1 MNCILSFFNAQPESG
16 KQKPVEPSA
25 SQHGTSSAPGG
36 KSSRVFS
43 SYEEAIEHLK
53 LVIENAKAMGNRAEE
68 GRAHGDLGTVFRRIG
83 DKRAAI
89 YHYELYLNISQEV
102 GDRDGEARAYSNL
115 GNVYQSCGDYNTA
128 ITYHMLDLNIAK
140 EAGDRAGEGGANGNI
155 GNAYFGLGN
164 FRKAVDYYEERLKIA
179 KEVGD
184 RTGEGRAY
192 GNLGNAYRNLS
203 RFKEAIDCQ
212 KSHLEIAKEMGDKA
226 AIGGSYCNIGNAYYS
241 LGDFK
246 NATHYIEQYLEI
258 AEELGDR
265 AGQGRAYGNLGNI
278 FSSQGDFHKA
288 AQYHEKRLKIAKE
301 MGDRAGEGR
310 AYCNLGNAYYKL
322 SYLKKAVEYH
332 ELDLKIAIDLGDQA
346 AQGCAY
352 GNLGNDYY
360 SLGDFKKAMD
370 YSERFLE
377 ISEKVGDRAG
387 EGRAY
392 GCLGNACYSL
402 GDYPKAIACH
412 KLHIEIAK
420 EVGDKVGEGL
430 AYASI
435 GSAYSRINDFKA
447 AIDNF
452 EHHLKI
458 AKETENKLGEGG
470 AYGNL
475 GNAYHEL
482 GDYVKATDYQD
493 HFLRIAKDLGDKDGE
508 GRAYYGL
515 GRSFESLNDLQ
526 DAAECYQS
534 SIKAYNDV
542 RARLQSKDEW
552 KINLRDAYQA
562 VYTAL
567 WKVLLKQGLVIEALV
582 AAEQGRAQVLQ
593 DLLELKYGC
602 QLGPSK
608 SCDQQ
613 ETLSNMLCTISST
626 IVFLAVVE
634 NTIFFWVCGKG
645 QDVQFR
651 KSEILDPTLLGD
663 VADPCQKLIQNAYKE
678 IGALLRGVKC
688 EDRSLDKLRDQK
700 LEIEDFV
707 LTGNEAL
714 QFGNNSLQKLY
725 NVVIGPI
732 ADLIQGDE
740 LIIVPDGPL
749 CLAPFAAFLDPE
761 SKNLYESFRLR
772 VTPSLTSL
780 KMIIDC
786 QTGYHED
793 RGSLLVGDPYVQEV
807 VDKNGKIVFEKLP
820 HAREEVEMI
829 GRILKTAPLTGKE
842 ATKEEV
848 RRRLGSVA
856 LVHIAAHGSV
866 ETGEIALAPNRT
878 RKSQRP
884 KMEDFLLTIT
894 DVLNVRL
901 RAKLVVLSCCHSGRG
916 KIKAEGVVG
925 IARAFL
931 GAGARSVLVSL
942 WAIDDEATMEFMKNF
957 YQALVSGR
965 HASDSLNQ
973 AIKCMRESD
982 KFNHEKYWA
991 PFVLI
996 GDDITLEHDH
1006 NE

>member
-1 MNCILSFFNAQPESG
+1 
-16 KQKPVEPSA
+16 
-25 SQHGTSSAPGG
+25 
-36 KSSRVFS
+36 
-43 SYEEAIEHLK
+43 
-53 LVIENAKAMGNRAEE
+53 MGNRAEE
-68 GRAHGDLGTVFRRIG
+68 GRAHGDLGTVYRRIG
-83 DKRAAI
+83 DKQTAI

-102 GDRDGEARAYSNL
+102 GDRDGEARTYSNL
-115 GNVYQSCGDYNTA
+115 GNVYHSCGDYNTA
-128 ITYHMLDLNIAK
+128 ITYHKLDLNIAK
-140 EAGDRAGEGGANGNI
+140 EVGDRAGEGGAYGNL
-155 GNAYFGLGN
+155 GNAYFSLGN
-164 FRKAVDYYEERLKIA
+164 FHKAVDYYEERLQIA
-179 KEVGD
+179 KEVED
-184 RTGEGRAY
+184 RAGEGRAY

-203 RFKEAIDCQ
+203 RFREAINYHEC
-212 KSHLEIAKEMGDKA
+212 HLNIAKELGDKA

-246 NATHYIEQYLEI
+246 NAKHYIEQYLEI
-258 AEELGDR
+258 AKELGDR

-278 FSSQGDFHKA
+278 FSSHGDFNKA
-288 AQYHEKRLKIAKE
+288 AQYHEERLKIAKE

-322 SYLKKAVEYH
+322 SDLKKAMEYY
-332 ELDLKIAIDLGDQA
+332 ELDLKIAMDLGDQA
-346 AQGCAY
+346 GQGCAY
-352 GNLGNDYY
+352 RNLGNVYY
-360 SLGDFKKAMD
+360 SLGDFRKAMD
-370 YSERFLE
+370 FSERSLE
-377 ISEKVGDRAG
+377 IYEKVGDRAG
-387 EGRAY
+387 EGGAY
-392 GCLGNACYSL
+392 GCLGNTCHSL

-420 EVGDKVGEGL
+420 EVGDKVGEGV

-435 GSAYSRINDFKA
+435 GSAYSSINDFKA

-458 AKETENKLGEGG
+458 AKETENKAGEGG

-482 GDYVKATDYQD
+482 GDYEKATDYQD
-493 HFLRIAKDLGDKDGE
+493 RFLRIAKDLGDRNGE
-508 GRAYYGL
+508 GSAYYGL
-515 GRSFESLNDLQ
+515 GRSSESLNLLQ
-526 DAAECYQS
+526 DAVECYQS

-552 KINLRDAYQA
+552 KINLRDTYQT

-567 WKVLLKQGLVIEALV
+567 WRVLLKQGKVSEALV
-582 AAEQGRAQVLQ
+582 AAEQGRAQALK

-602 QLGPSK
+602 KLGPSETF
-608 SCDQQ
+608 DQQ
-613 ETLSNMLCTISST
+613 ETLSNMLSSISSQ
-626 IVFLAVVE
+626 IVFLAVFE

-645 QDVQFR
+645 KDVQFT
-651 KSEILDPTLLGD
+651 KKEILDSTSLGNA
-663 VADPCQKLIQNAYKE
+663 VNPCEMLIQNAYNE
-678 IGALLRGVKC
+678 IGALVRGVKC
-688 EDRSLDKLRDQK
+688 EDRSLDKLRDQE
-700 LEIEDFV
+700 LEMEDFN
-707 LTGNEAL
+707 LTGDEAL
-714 QFGNNSLQKLY
+714 QYGNNSLQTLY

-732 ADLIQGDE
+732 AELIQGDE

-749 CLAPFAAFLDPE
+749 CLVPFAALLDPE
-761 SKNLYESFRLR
+761 SKYLYESWKLR
-772 VTPSLTSL
+772 VIPSLTSL
-780 KMIIDC
+780 KMITDC
-786 QTGYHED
+786 RADYHAD
-793 RGSLLVGDPYVQEV
+793 SGSLLVGDPYVQDV
-807 VDKNGKIVFEKLP
+807 VNQKGDIIFEQLP

-866 ETGEIALAPNRT
+866 ETGEIALAPNAT
-878 RKSQRP
+878 RKYQRP

-894 DVLNVRL
+894 DVLNIRL

-942 WAIDDEATMEFMKNF
+942 WAIDDKATLEFMRNF

-965 HASDSLNQ
+965 RASDALNQ
-973 AIKCMRESD
+973 AMKCMRES
-982 KFNHEKYWA
+982 KQFNREKYWA

-996 GDDITLEHDH
+996 GDDITLECDQS
-1006 NE
+1006 E